1 MHLLQEVTPCSSYN
15 RTLLLE
21 MTCNNKKVFVSVI
34 YYSASHNIV
43 EFDLFWS
50 SLQWTNPGRIAKQIP
65 TQKNFIQKSFFL
77 PKKLSSTQKSFK
89 KAFFFCS
96 LAASTWHNQTNFTL
110 RKTNFLPK
118 KTQKKFFF
126 FTSVWKDQSLIPLRT
141 FLYLAKK
148 PILNNKE
155 DNPNR
160 FILFLTGY
168 SGKQEGLV
176 YLNTYFAINCWI
188 LLTLMTF

>member
-1 MHLLQEVTPCSSYN
+1 M
-15 RTLLLE
+15 
-21 MTCNNKKVFVSVI
+21 FVSVI

-50 SLQWTNPGRIAKQIP
+50 SLQWTNPGRTAKQIP
-65 TQKNFIQKSFFL
+65 TQKNFIQRSFFYPKSFLL
-77 PKKLSSTQKSFK
+77 PKKVSK
-89 KAFFFCS
+89 KLFCFAPLLHQPGTTKQIS
-96 LAASTWHNQTNFTL
+96 PWGKPIFCPKKL
-110 RKTNFLPK
+110 RKS
-118 KTQKKFFF
+118 FFF

-141 FLYLAKK
+141 FLYSAKK

>member
-1 MHLLQEVTPCSSYN
+1 MDQP
-15 RTLLLE
+15 RTH
-21 MTCNNKKVFVSVI
+21 S
-34 YYSASHNIV
+34 
-43 EFDLFWS
+43 
-50 SLQWTNPGRIAKQIP
+50 QTNPHPKKLYP
-65 TQKNFIQKSFFL
+65 EKFFFTQKAFFYPKKFQKSFFFLL
-77 PKKLSSTQKSFK
+77 PCCINLAQPNKFHLEENQFSAQKNSEK
-89 KAFFFCS
+89 VFFFHFG
-96 LAASTWHNQTNFTL
+96 LEGPITH
-110 RKTNFLPK
+110 P
-118 KTQKKFFF
+118 TQN
-126 FTSVWKDQSLIPLRT
+126 
-141 FLYLAKK
+141 LAKK

>member
-1 MHLLQEVTPCSSYN
+1 MDQP
-15 RTLLLE
+15 RTH
-21 MTCNNKKVFVSVI
+21 S
-34 YYSASHNIV
+34 
-43 EFDLFWS
+43 
-50 SLQWTNPGRIAKQIP
+50 QTNPH
-65 TQKNFIQKSFFL
+65 
-77 PKKLSSTQKSFK
+77 PKKLYPEKFFFTQKAFFYPK
-89 KAFFFCS
+89 KFQKSFFFCS